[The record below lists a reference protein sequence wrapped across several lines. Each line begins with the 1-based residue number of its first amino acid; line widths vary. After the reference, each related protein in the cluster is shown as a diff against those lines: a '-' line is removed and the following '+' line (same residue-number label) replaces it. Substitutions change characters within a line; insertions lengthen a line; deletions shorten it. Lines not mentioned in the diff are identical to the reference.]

1 MSSVVEVKLVPIQ
14 YSSLLFVTETAN
26 VVIKS
31 ILQTVTNKPNKQFCG
46 NKNLQRKKT
55 ERKKTN
61 GKI

>member
-14 YSSLLFVTETAN
+14 YSSLLFVTAN